1 MSNIRIT
8 CFVVLVFCLNLV
20 NSADWDSDDAKMNY
34 NKLKKQVTWIRST
47 VSSDPIRLSDLP
59 ESGLHLRVVN
69 DCDRLLD
76 FMQTDSVEVSVA
88 VDYGIE
94 LIQSIQ
100 QIKAG
105 GLVIPTETKKRSL
118 IHYNYF
124 SGDL

>member
-1 MSNIRIT
+1 M
-8 CFVVLVFCLNLV
+8 LVFCLNLV